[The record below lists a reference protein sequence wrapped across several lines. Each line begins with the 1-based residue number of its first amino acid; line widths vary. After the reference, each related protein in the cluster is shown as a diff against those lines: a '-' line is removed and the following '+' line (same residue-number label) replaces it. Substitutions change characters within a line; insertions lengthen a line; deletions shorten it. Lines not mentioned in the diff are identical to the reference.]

1 MLRLLLKDMTLS
13 EKRAA
18 AVQAALIAAGVEESR
33 ISSKGYGEDKPIGD
47 NATMKGRAANRRVEF
62 ERRVDIKMQ

>member
-1 MLRLLLKDMTLS
+1 MTLS

-33 ISSKGYGEDKPIGD
+33 VSSKGYGESKPIGA